1 MTNDKKLLDG
11 AGRCVAFW
19 YVPARCG
26 SCTLG
31 EARDCYGSRY
41 SDIVRYRG
49 KGKFCYIIKPDKAF
63 CSPGDDSSPCTVIDD
78 TDMANILEEACD
90 RWLWEHESAL
100 DNLFEFVF
108 EIGDRE
114 ALLQFCKGYSENFPE
129 LAHVSFEST
138 DALWFKTKMGKR
150 YLSRYT
156 YVPRSKEID
165 KAASQAWR
173 ESLERDVS
181 CETDCRLTPDDLA
194 EQIRELLPSE
204 DKSSS

>member
-78 TDMANILEEACD
+78 TDMRIFLRRLVTGGCGSMSRHSTTCLSLSLKLE
-90 RWLWEHESAL
+90 
-100 DNLFEFVF
+100 
-108 EIGDRE
+108 I
-114 ALLQFCKGYSENFPE
+114 
-129 LAHVSFEST
+129 
-138 DALWFKTKMGKR
+138 GKR
-150 YLSRYT
+150 YSNSAKGTLRIFLSLHT
-156 YVPRSKEID
+156 
-165 KAASQAWR
+165 
-173 ESLERDVS
+173 
-181 CETDCRLTPDDLA
+181 CRLRAQTLCGSRQKWGSGICRDTPMFPGA
-194 EQIRELLPSE
+194 
-204 DKSSS
+204 KK